1 MNAVLN
7 ANCLSSPRGTLQCLR
22 LPTGSTVPADV
33 HLGSRWSEE
42 NIPEKVKICASV
54 RKAGEAVQNLNA
66 TEVYLVYVQQGQ
78 R

>member
-7 ANCLSSPRGTLQCLR
+7 ANYLSSPRGTLQCLR
-22 LPTGSTVPADV
+22 LPTHSTVPADG

-42 NIPEKVKICASV
+42 NTPERVKICASV
-54 RKAGEAVQNLNA
+54 SKARGAVKDSNA
-66 TEVYLVYVQQGQ
+66 TKVNPVCVQQGQ